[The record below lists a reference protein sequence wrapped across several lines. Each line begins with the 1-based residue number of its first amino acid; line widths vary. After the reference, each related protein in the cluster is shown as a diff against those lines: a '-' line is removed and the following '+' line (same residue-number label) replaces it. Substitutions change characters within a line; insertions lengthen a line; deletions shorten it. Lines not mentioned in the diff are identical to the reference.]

1 MLDEYTVR
9 LDEHCGGPHRE
20 CDCSCRFEV
29 SFWNSRAYG
38 SAARER
44 VMIDCCSGALDE
56 ATNDLLPPTVLLR
69 IDMAAFD
76 AAMLP
81 NSCESIQPSTHKTPT
96 H

>member
-1 MLDEYTVR
+1 
-9 LDEHCGGPHRE
+9 
-20 CDCSCRFEV
+20 
-29 SFWNSRAYG
+29 
-38 SAARER
+38 
-44 VMIDCCSGALDE
+44 MIDCCSGALDE

-81 NSCESIQPSTHKTPT
+81 HSWESIHPSTHKTPT